1 MKAAFEFSEPSGTF
15 FLHKEPLYNE
25 IKMRLIRWR
34 MAEKTDFGILSLLSP
49 SSKPAPTL
57 PQHPVFPISRPQM
70 FVQWKDV
77 DGVAV
82 KLSYVFILSFVVF
95 RPQQSS
101 ARYLLQQ
108 HWLPVPQCCL
118 RPLSQTL
125 GLWDRWEPPLQLDLA
140 NQYFLWSPDVPL
152 GVFVSAGKC
161 ISHFTNRKVPYCVK
175 FNPDEDKQNLFVAG
189 MSDKKI
195 VQVKYV
201 GFNLVRVNPLSTA
214 AWNKSES
221 HFQHGCV

>member
-1 MKAAFEFSEPSGTF
+1 
-15 FLHKEPLYNE
+15 
-25 IKMRLIRWR
+25 
-34 MAEKTDFGILSLLSP
+34 
-49 SSKPAPTL
+49 
-57 PQHPVFPISRPQM
+57 M

-82 KLSYVFILSFVVF
+82 KHSYLFILSLVVF

-108 HWLPVPQCCL
+108 HWFPVPQCCI

-125 GLWDRWEPPLQLDLA
+125 GLWDRWEPPFKLDLV
-140 NQYFLWSPDVPL
+140 NQYFLWSPAVPL
-152 GVFVSAGKC
+152 GISVSAGKC

-201 GFNLVRVNPLSTA
+201 GFNHVCVNPLSTA

-221 HFQHGCV
+221 HLQHGCVSRKCWKESIITVGYQHSIMSSSMITDTHHPLTLHF